1 VTSELG
7 YPSFFALGYGGQTIR
22 VIPKLDLVAVI
33 TSDPDQERY
42 DARTSSSR
50 RSSPPSA
57 ASLRLRPTELHGK
70 SRPALGI
77 RASSLKD
84 PEAPVMYGRVLAVGG
99 RPLDRFRPGGLAM
112 QVRNL
117 MRSPVVTVDP
127 DQSLQLAAQVMQEHG
142 IGSVVVEQGGQVAG
156 ILTERD
162 VMHAAARLGDIGEAR
177 VADHMTAPVV
187 TASPNWDVSV
197 AAAEMHDRR
206 IRHLVVLEQ
215 GTAAGVLS
223 VRDVMSVFLPER
235 VHRQEA

>member
-1 VTSELG
+1 
-7 YPSFFALGYGGQTIR
+7 
-22 VIPKLDLVAVI
+22 
-33 TSDPDQERY
+33 
-42 DARTSSSR
+42 
-50 RSSPPSA
+50 
-57 ASLRLRPTELHGK
+57 
-70 SRPALGI
+70 
-77 RASSLKD
+77 
-84 PEAPVMYGRVLAVGG
+84 
-99 RPLDRFRPGGLAM
+99 M

-127 DQSLQLAAQVMQEHG
+127 GQSLQQAAQAMAEHG
-142 IGSVVVEQGGQVAG
+142 IGSVVVEQAGRVVG

-162 VMHAAARLGDIGEAR
+162 VMHAAVRLGDVRQAR

-215 GTAAGVLS
+215 DTAAGVLS

-235 VHRQEA
+235 VHRQEV